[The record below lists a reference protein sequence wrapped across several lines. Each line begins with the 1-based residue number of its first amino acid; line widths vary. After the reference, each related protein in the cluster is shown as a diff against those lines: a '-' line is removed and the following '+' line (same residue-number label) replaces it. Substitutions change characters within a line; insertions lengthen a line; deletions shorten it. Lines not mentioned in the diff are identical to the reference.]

1 VDLVNWASIRFE
13 RGYENRGDTICSSKY
28 SYNPSNTQQIS
39 LADKIIAFIRDFFSI
54 KKQVTQAPRISSS
67 SSSHSSESS
76 AVTNPI
82 FRNAQTR
89 LGNTTPQSAKS
100 DTPKEIF
107 ANHTRM
113 LKTNQLPRGSE
124 RVRFFVNF
132 DDLFKTTEQKNHHK
146 IDPEQDF
153 KTDRSRIPNKIF
165 GNDVTDEEAMEKVRK
180 ELEKLFPPQD
190 VETLFKRTLKI
201 LSQHS
206 LNLIPI
212 LWGSKYPLRGD
223 TSSATM
229 ELNSEKK
236 MIEIKA
242 NYTLSTEDS
251 EGTPVPHSR
260 LGVIMY
266 IPLDPKQEGEFIIN
280 RSAYNPAALNQLNF

>member
-1 VDLVNWASIRFE
+1 MVNWASIRFE
-13 RGYENRGDTICSSKY
+13 QRYENRGDTIRSSKY

-54 KKQVTQAPRISSS
+54 KKQVTQAPRKSSS
-67 SSSHSSESS
+67 CSYSSESS

-100 DTPKEIF
+100 DFAKDLSAKEIF
-107 ANHTRM
+107 TNDTRR
-113 LKTNQLPRGSE
+113 LKNDQLPSGSG
-124 RVRFFVNF
+124 RVRFFVNV
-132 DDLFKTTEQKNHHK
+132 DDLFKTTEQENHHK

-165 GNDVTDEEAMEKVRK
+165 GNEVSDEKAMEKVRG
-180 ELEKLFPPQD
+180 ELEKLFPSQD

-212 LWGSKYPLRGD
+212 LWGTKDVLRGD

-229 ELNSEKK
+229 QLNSEKK

-242 NYTLSTEDS
+242 NYTLSKKDS
-251 EGTPVPHSR
+251 EGTPVPYSR

-266 IPLDPKQEGEFIIN
+266 IPLDPKEKGEFIMN
-280 RSAYNPAALNQLNF
+280 RSAYNPAA